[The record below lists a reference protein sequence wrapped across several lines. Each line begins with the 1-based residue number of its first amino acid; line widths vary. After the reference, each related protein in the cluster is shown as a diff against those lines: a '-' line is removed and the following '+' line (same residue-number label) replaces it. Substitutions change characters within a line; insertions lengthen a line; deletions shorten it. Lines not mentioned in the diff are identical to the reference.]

1 MQFFPP
7 QSTSPPLPHIYA
19 SKTPSDT
26 VVPTAQN
33 ISDPDLNNQGV
44 MEVGISLWWLRRWV
58 EEDL

>member
-1 MQFFPP
+1 MQLFPP

-19 SKTPSDT
+19 
-26 VVPTAQN
+26 VPTAQN

-44 MEVGISLWWLRRWV
+44 MQVGISLWWLKRWV